1 MQRRALVRFGCYI
14 LHIRNNTFYGL
25 YNFFVTFAAMK
36 NEHEIITL
44 NNGIRVV
51 LQKTQSNVVY
61 CGLMIGTGTAHELA
75 HEQGIAHFIEHVLF
89 KGTKKRSARDICYG
103 LEHDG
108 GELNAF
114 TSRESTIVY
123 SIVQNSQF
131 EKALEIICDLVFNSV
146 FPENELDK
154 EKGVVISEINS
165 ADCNLSEV
173 IYDKSM
179 LLLFKGNAI
188 GKPILGTVKSVK
200 SFTAN
205 DVRTF
210 IKRNYINNKIVLSV
224 VGNIDIDKLN
234 SLANKYLMKYNN
246 DSDVA
251 QCEKINDYKP
261 FKKEFSSDSAQAFC
275 IISNRAYNINDSRST
290 GLSLLTN
297 MLGGPIFSSLLN
309 ISLRE
314 QNGLVYDISSSYEAF
329 INSGVFQ
336 IYFETARKNLKKSIK
351 LALAELE
358 NLRSQKIKKSDL
370 DYAKHRFIGQL
381 IIQNENY
388 EQRMIDNAKMLLLFD
403 KIETVDMLKS
413 KIDALKSEDL
423 HQIANEIFVED
434 KLSFISYS

>member
-1 MQRRALVRFGCYI
+1 
-14 LHIRNNTFYGL
+14 
-25 YNFFVTFAAMK
+25 MK

-44 NNGIRVV
+44 RNGIRVV

-61 CGLMIGTGTAHELA
+61 CGLMIGTGTANELA
-75 HEQGIAHFIEHVLF
+75 NEQGIAHFIEHVLF

-123 SIVQNSQF
+123 SVVQNSQF
-131 EKALEIICDLVFNSV
+131 EKALEIICDLVFNST
-146 FPENELDK
+146 FPETELDK
-154 EKGVVISEINS
+154 EKGVIISEINS
-165 ADCNLSEV
+165 SDCNLSEV

-179 LLLFKGNAI
+179 QLMFKGNAI
-188 GKPILGTVKSVK
+188 GKPILGTIKSVK
-200 SFTAN
+200 SFTAK

-210 IKRNYINNKIVLSV
+210 IKRNYINKRIILSV
-224 VGNIDIDKLN
+224 AGNIDIDELN
-234 SLANKYLMKYNN
+234 SLSNRYLMKYNN
-246 DSDVA
+246 DQPFA
-251 QCEKINDYKP
+251 QCEKINEYTP

-275 IISNRAYNINDSRST
+275 IISNRAYSINDSRST

-329 INSGVFQ
+329 TNSGVFQ

-358 NLRSQKIKKSDL
+358 NLRSRKIKNSDL
-370 DYAKHRFIGQL
+370 DYAKNRFVGQL

-388 EQRMIDNAKMLLLFD
+388 EQRMIDNAKMLLMFD
-403 KIETVDMLKS
+403 EIETIDVQKS
-413 KIDALKSEDL
+413 KINALKPKDL
-423 HQIANEIFVED
+423 YEIANDIFVENN
-434 KLSFISYS
+434 LSFISYS